1 MSFPT
6 PVELAKKIISFFFKG
21 RTNSSSIVHTDI
33 QHSSMYSHCKQC
45 GKLTQGF
52 VYFY

>member
-1 MSFPT
+1 M
-6 PVELAKKIISFFFKG
+6 
-21 RTNSSSIVHTDI
+21 VHTDI
-33 QHSSMYSHCKQC
+33 QQSSMYSHYKQC